1 MVVVVITVVTMMAV
15 MVGAV
20 GGYSNID
27 TVAGAEVMNT
37 IKVGDTYARDGV
49 RFIRRRRDTARGDA
63 EVSHDN
69 DHSRYHSLSRSNFSM
84 HRREEIKIV
93 ITSRSDQERCTIGG
107 LETHRQ
113 LRDRVI
119 HDIKRIIP

>member
-1 MVVVVITVVTMMAV
+1 MVVVVITVVTMMTVMAV

-49 RFIRRRRDTARGDA
+49 CFVRGGRDTARGDA
-63 EVSHDN
+63 EVGHDD
-69 DHSRYHSLSRSNFSM
+69 DHGRYHSLSRSNFGM

-93 ITSRSDQERCTIGG
+93 ITSRSDQER
-107 LETHRQ
+107 
-113 LRDRVI
+113 
-119 HDIKRIIP
+119 